1 MRIDNNIEDLIVW
14 LKKLDAIEV
23 IEFYINDAYVRS
35 VYSIDE
41 FAEVI
46 KQYEPFNRFKYQIL
60 FDGLDEE
67 NPKRRLYWF
76 YPIQSSSHDIKIVES
91 L

>member
-1 MRIDNNIEDLIVW
+1 MRIDNNLEDLIIW
-14 LKKLDAIEV
+14 LKKIDTIEV
-23 IEFYINDAYVRS
+23 IEFYIDGVCVKS
-35 VYSIDE
+35 VSTSDE

-46 KQYEPFNRFKYQIL
+46 KKYEPFNRFKYQIL

-76 YPIQSSSHDIKIVES
+76 YPIQSSKHDIKIVES